1 MIIHAKHLKP
11 GMVLLDDVKGKSGK
25 PIVPRDKPLTTIEIE
40 FIQKFLVET
49 VNIARTKNGEW
60 VTAERLTEQELS
72 SNHQRVEM
80 DDVTTT
86 DSFNTSFNQVVKQ
99 FKQFYF
105 SWQANVPINM
115 YDIRQLCLPLFDLV
129 ETKSIDNLIHLVNNR
144 DKDTFYYKTVVVALL
159 AIKLAQRLNYDKRDW
174 LQIGFAAILIDIGL
188 TKSKLTI
195 ESEQSDY

>member
-144 DKDTFYYKTVVVALL
+144 DKDTFYYK
-159 AIKLAQRLNYDKRDW
+159 
-174 LQIGFAAILIDIGL
+174 
-188 TKSKLTI
+188 
-195 ESEQSDY
+195 QSS